1 MVVVLWHLDAGE
13 PYGAATGAPGEMSN
27 HRNSSSLGGEMLLTG
42 ASDSSITWDQHWRRL
57 WESQVQRL
65 QTCIAVMFPGVL
77 LLSFSLWVQFLSR
90 PLPGTELLCCREWE
104 ETGKMLP
111 VLLYAVILRFEVCRI
126 FSASLLYSRAFLSY
140 FPWFPIFMYFCCF
153 CGEDKHCFCVC
164 VFRSDV
170 LKQVRWRV
178 KISVGTS

>member
-1 MVVVLWHLDAGE
+1 MEQQLGPLGKCLTTGTALVLVGRCCWQGLRTAPSPGISIGE
-13 PYGAATGAPGEMSN
+13 DCGSP
-27 HRNSSSLGGEMLLTG
+27 R
-42 ASDSSITWDQHWRRL
+42 W
-57 WESQVQRL
+57 QRL